1 MDELLSDERFREQ
14 ARDLAAAVRFLAE
27 RGWTPATSSNFSVRL
42 NHLENRFAISRSGK
56 DKYAFSE
63 HDVMIIDAAGLAIAP
78 CDARPSA
85 ETLLHTLLYRD
96 PTIGSVLH
104 THSRASTLLTMRDR
118 TCKLVLE
125 GFELLKGLHGVPT
138 HEHREVV
145 PIFDND
151 QEMTRL
157 ATLVG
162 SYWDDHPEIHG
173 FLIRGHGLYT
183 WGRNLAEARRHVET
197 FEFLF
202 DCALYLKE

>member
-1 MDELLSDERFREQ
+1 MDEFLSDERFREQ

-42 NHLENRFAISRSGK
+42 SHLEQRFAISRSGK

-63 HDVMIIDAAGLAIAP
+63 QDVMIIDAAGQAVAP
-78 CDARPSA
+78 RDARPSA

-96 PTIGSVLH
+96 AAIGSVLH
-104 THSRASTLLTMRDR
+104 THSRASTLLTMRDQSSE
-118 TCKLVLE
+118 LVLE
-125 GFELLKGLHGVPT
+125 GFELLKGLHGVQT
-138 HEHREVV
+138 HEHREIV

-151 QEMTRL
+151 QDMTRL
-157 ATLVG
+157 AALVG
-162 SYWDDHPEIHG
+162 AYWDQHPDIHG

-183 WGRNLAEARRHVET
+183 WGRTLAEARRHVET